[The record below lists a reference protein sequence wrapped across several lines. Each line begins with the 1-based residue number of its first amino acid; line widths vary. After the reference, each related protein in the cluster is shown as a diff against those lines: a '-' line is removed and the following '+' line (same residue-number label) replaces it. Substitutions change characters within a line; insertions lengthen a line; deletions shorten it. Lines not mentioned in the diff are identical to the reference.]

1 MVPLPVSVNCPITDL
16 SIPSVHTVE
25 SAADN
30 NKLTIL
36 FCSPWCPKGSHHE
49 RKYAHIVMFDVN
61 SQIIVGGGFMVQ
73 FRLRHFLSCFMC
85 SCVFLSVDITE
96 TRASI
101 GEGPRS
107 RGQLP
112 ADDS

>member
-16 SIPSVHTVE
+16 SIPSVQTVE

-61 SQIIVGGGFMVQ
+61 SQIIVGGRVYGAV
-73 FRLRHFLSCFMC
+73 
-85 SCVFLSVDITE
+85 
-96 TRASI
+96 
-101 GEGPRS
+101 
-107 RGQLP
+107 
-112 ADDS
+112 